1 MPSIAFL
8 GKDINEY
15 NAKSLKYLEGVHFYC
30 PKHGLELTYHCSYSR
45 HVKDY
50 NNEVISIHRLKC
62 PFKGCNHTL
71 SILPDF
77 LQPYKHYSAN
87 EIEAVLIDSQTCGS
101 ALNITTV
108 ASITTVRRW
117 ISQYLPILDKKISHL
132 KAVIFEKKKQVVNE
146 TALPLGRAM
155 EAIQILLEKLSEIQL
170 LEELSAIQ
178 YSNTLGA
185 AFIYTNALAIP
196 T

>member
-15 NAKSLKYLEGVHFYC
+15 KANSREYLKSVHFFC
-30 PKHGLELTYHCSYSR
+30 PEHGLELTYHSSYPR

-50 NNEVISIHRLKC
+50 NNAVISIHRLGC

-71 SILPDF
+71 TILPDF

-87 EIEAVLIDSQTCGS
+87 EIEAVLFDSQTCGS
-101 ALNITTV
+101 ALNITTAV
-108 ASITTVRRW
+108 SITTVRRW
-117 ISQYLPILDKKISHL
+117 ISQYHPILDEKISQL
-132 KAVIFEKKKQVVNE
+132 KAVIFQKKKQVVNE
-146 TALPLGRAM
+146 TTLPLERAM
-155 EAIQILLEKLSEIQL
+155 EAIQMLLTL
-170 LEELSAIQ
+170 LPSIR

-185 AFIYTNALAIP
+185 AFIYSNALDIP

>member
-15 NAKSLKYLEGVHFYC
+15 KANSLEYLKSVHFYC
-30 PKHGLELTYHCSYSR
+30 PKHGLELTYHSSYPR

-50 NNEVISIHRLKC
+50 DNAVISIHRIGC
-62 PFKGCNHTL
+62 PLKGCNHTL
-71 SILPDF
+71 AILPDF

-87 EIEAVLIDSQTCGS
+87 EIEAVLFDSQTCGS
-101 ALNITTV
+101 ALNITTA

-117 ISQYLPILDKKISHL
+117 ISQYQPILNKKISQL
-132 KAVIFEKKKQVVNE
+132 KALIFEKKKQVVNE
-146 TALPLGRAM
+146 TILPLGREM
-155 EAIQILLEKLSEIQL
+155 EAIQILLPILPTIR
-170 LEELSAIQ
+170 

-185 AFIYTNALAIP
+185 AFIHTNALSIP

>member
-15 NAKSLKYLEGVHFYC
+15 KAKSFEYLKGLHFYC
-30 PKHGLELTYHCSYSR
+30 PEHGKELTYHSSYPR

-50 NNEVISIHRLKC
+50 NNAVISIRRLGC
-62 PFKGCNHTL
+62 SIKGCNHTL
-71 SILPDF
+71 AILPDF
-77 LQPYKHYSAN
+77 LQSYKHYSAN
-87 EIEAVLIDSQTCGS
+87 EIEAVLFDSHCGS

-117 ISQYLPILDKKISHL
+117 ISQYQPILDEKISQL

-146 TALPLGRAM
+146 TILPLGRAM
-155 EAIQILLEKLSEIQL
+155 EAIQILLLIL
-170 LEELSAIQ
+170 PAIR

-185 AFIYTNALAIP
+185 AFIHTNALCLP